1 MPDRESADDQSIENT
16 LGEFPK
22 KPQSAH
28 RSTWHQRHR
37 ETLTLGQR
45 AADAMRNGMGS
56 WTFVGAAL
64 VFLVVWIWSNGLGV
78 DLFPWILLNL
88 LLSCVAALQG
98 AILLIA
104 AKRADEVAAVLAH
117 NDAEVNLSSEERI
130 EDLQIRIARLE
141 NVKHN
146 EILRE
151 LRELGEKLGI
161 R

>member
-1 MPDRESADDQSIENT
+1 MERERA
-16 LGEFPK
+16 GE
-22 KPQSAH
+22 SVGAL
-28 RSTWHQRHR
+28 RANWHQRHR

-64 VFLVVWIWSNGLGV
+64 LFLVAWIGSNGLGT

-98 AILLIA
+98 AVLLIA
-104 AKRADEVAAVLAH
+104 AKRADQVAAVLAH

-151 LRELGEKLGI
+151 LRELRAKLETPD
-161 R
+161 